1 MIPLELVKAPEIEHT
16 NITHHLDTVDSGG
29 CRASMTLKLCLV
41 SCKNMLSY
49 MAPDLSEERERETG
63 RKRVEAGRPS
73 LCRRSQECSSSI
85 NVPEGG
91 RQGAKS
97 L

>member
-1 MIPLELVKAPEIEHT
+1 M
-16 NITHHLDTVDSGG
+16 DSGG
-29 CRASMTLKLCLV
+29 YRASMTLKLSLV
-41 SCKNMLSY
+41 SCRNMLSHVP
-49 MAPDLSEERERETG
+49 PDLSEERERETG

-73 LCRRSQECSSSI
+73 LCGRSQERSSSI

-91 RQGAKS
+91 RQGAKG